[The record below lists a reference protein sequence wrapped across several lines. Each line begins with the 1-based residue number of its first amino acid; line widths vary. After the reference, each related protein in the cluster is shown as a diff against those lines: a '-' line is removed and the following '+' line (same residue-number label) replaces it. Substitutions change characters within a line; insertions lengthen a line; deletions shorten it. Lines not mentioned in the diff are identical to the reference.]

1 MKSRPSL
8 LGYAV
13 AWSLLIAVLMTVLSF
28 LHNTPGEIAAVGGGL
43 SLSDIGMF
51 FLVWFLGS
59 LIVFLVGGGLYFLMR
74 RIGSGRG

>member
-13 AWSLLIAVLMTVLSF
+13 AWSLLIAILMTLLSF
-28 LHNTPGEIAAVGGGL
+28 LHNTPGEIASVGGGL
-43 SLSDIGMF
+43 GATDIGMF

-59 LIVFLVGGGLYFLMR
+59 LLVFLTGGGLYFLIR
-74 RIGSGRG
+74 RLGAGRR